1 MTTPLLS
8 IEGLTVELST
18 AERSFMAVNDLS
30 FDVSHNEVLALVGE
44 SGSGKS
50 MTAMAIMRLLPE
62 PVAEIVS
69 GKILFDGLD
78 LASASETTLRTVRG
92 NRIGLIFQEPMTSL
106 NPSIRVGP
114 QVAEVLRLHKG
125 LTGSAARQRVEELF
139 ELMRIP
145 DPRRRYDDYPHQM
158 SGGMRQRVVIALAR
172 ACDPDVLFADEPT
185 TALDVTTQAQI
196 LETFRDLQA
205 SVGAATIL
213 ITHDLAVVAET
224 ADRVAVMYA
233 GRIIEEA
240 TTEQL
245 FASPRHPYTNGLLAS
260 IPQVSDA
267 ADMQTR
273 QPLPEIPGMVPALWA
288 LPPGCAFAPRCP
300 RARVRCSR
308 ERPPLAE
315 MAARRRVAC
324 WYPVEVVP

>member
-1 MTTPLLS
+1 MKPLLS
-8 IEGLTVELST
+8 IAGLTVELAT
-18 AERSFMAVNDLS
+18 RDHTFEAVSDLT
-30 FDVSHNEVLALVGE
+30 FGVSRNEVLALVGE

-69 GKILFDGLD
+69 GHILFDGMD
-78 LASASETTLRTVRG
+78 LASASETALRSIRG

-125 LTGSAARQRVEELF
+125 LDAAAARRRVEEIF
-139 ELMRIP
+139 AQVRIP
-145 DPRRRYDDYPHQM
+145 DPKRRYDDYPHQM
-158 SGGMRQRVVIALAR
+158 SGGMRQRVVIALAL
-172 ACDPDVLFADEPT
+172 ACDPDVLIADEPT

-196 LETFRDLQA
+196 LETFRELQA

-233 GRIIEEA
+233 GRIVEET

-245 FASPRHPYTNGLLAS
+245 FAAPRHPYTHGLLGS
-260 IPQVSDA
+260 IPHVTDDGYA
-267 ADMQTR
+267 ADGR
-273 QPLPEIPGMVPALWA
+273 LPEIPGTVPALWA

-300 RARVRCSR
+300 RAGERCAT
-308 ERPPLAE
+308 ERPALTELAPGHR
-315 MAARRRVAC
+315 AAC
-324 WYPVEVVP
+324 WYPLEAAQ

>member
-1 MTTPLLS
+1 M
-8 IEGLTVELST
+8 ELCT
-18 AERSFMAVNDLS
+18 AERSFEAVSDIS
-30 FDVSHNEVLALVGE
+30 FDVSRNEVLALVGE

-50 MTAMAIMRLLPE
+50 MTALAIMRLLPE

-69 GKILFDGLD
+69 GKILFGDVD
-78 LASASETTLRTVRG
+78 LAGASEARLMDIRG

-125 LTGSAARQRVEELF
+125 LSAAAARKRVEELF
-139 ELMRIP
+139 ELVRIP

-158 SGGMRQRVVIALAR
+158 SGGMRQRVVIALAL
-172 ACDPDVLFADEPT
+172 ACDPDVLIADEPT

-196 LETFRDLQA
+196 LETFSDLQA

-233 GRIIEEA
+233 GRIVEEA
-240 TTEQL
+240 TTGQL
-245 FASPRHPYTNGLLAS
+245 FVSPRHPYTNGLLGS
-260 IPQVSDA
+260 IPRIEGAEGATTS
-267 ADMQTR
+267 
-273 QPLPEIPGMVPALWA
+273 QPLTEIPGVVPALWA

-300 RARVRCSR
+300 RARDRCSR
-308 ERPPLAE
+308 DRPPLAE
-315 MAARRRVAC
+315 MTPGHRAAC
-324 WYPVEVVP
+324 WYPVEVEQ

>member
-1 MTTPLLS
+1 MTSLLS
-8 IEGLTVELST
+8 IEGLTVELAT
-18 AERSFMAVNDLS
+18 RDRSFDAVSDLT
-30 FDVSHNEVLALVGE
+30 FGVSRNEVLALVGE

-69 GKILFDGLD
+69 GRILFGGID
-78 LASASETTLRTVRG
+78 LAIASEATLRGIRG

-125 LTGSAARQRVEELF
+125 LDAVAARKRVEELF
-139 ELMRIP
+139 DQVRIP
-145 DPRRRYDDYPHQM
+145 DPKRRYDDYPHQM
-158 SGGMRQRVVIALAR
+158 SGGMRQRVVIALAL
-172 ACDPDVLFADEPT
+172 ACDPDVLIADEPT

-205 SVGAATIL
+205 AVGAATIL

-233 GRIIEEA
+233 GRIVEEA

-245 FASPRHPYTNGLLAS
+245 FAAPRHPYTHGLLGS
-260 IPQVSDA
+260 IPRVADA
-267 ADMQTR
+267 GEASSPER
-273 QPLPEIPGMVPALWA
+273 LPEIKGTVPALWA
-288 LPPGCAFAPRCP
+288 LPPGCPFAPRCP
-300 RARVRCSR
+300 RARQRCEA
-308 ERPPLAE
+308 ERPPLDELALGHR
-315 MAARRRVAC
+315 AAC
-324 WYPVEVVP
+324 WYPVEVAP

>member
-1 MTTPLLS
+1 MKPLLS

-18 AERSFMAVNDLS
+18 RDHTFEAVSDLTIA
-30 FDVSHNEVLALVGE
+30 VSRDEVLALVGE

-69 GKILFDGLD
+69 GRILFDGDD
-78 LASASETTLRTVRG
+78 LAAASEAVLCGIRG

-106 NPSIRVGP
+106 NPSIRVGL

-125 LTGSAARQRVEELF
+125 LDAAAARRRVEELF
-139 ELMRIP
+139 EQVRIP
-145 DPRRRYDDYPHQM
+145 DPKRRYDDYPHQM
-158 SGGMRQRVVIALAR
+158 SGGMRQRVVIALAL
-172 ACDPDVLFADEPT
+172 ACNPDVLIADEPT

-205 SVGAATIL
+205 EVRAATIL

-233 GRIIEEA
+233 GRIVEEA
-240 TTEQL
+240 STAAL
-245 FASPRHPYTNGLLAS
+245 FATPRHPYTHGLLGS
-260 IPQVSDA
+260 MTRVVDA
-267 ADMQTR
+267 ASEGR
-273 QPLPEIPGMVPALWA
+273 GERLPEIPGTVPALWA
-288 LPPGCAFAPRCP
+288 LPLGCAFAPRCP
-300 RARVRCSR
+300 RADERCAA
-308 ERPPLAE
+308 ERPPLVELAPGQR
-315 MAARRRVAC
+315 AAC
-324 WYPVEVVP
+324 WYPMEVAP

>member
-1 MTTPLLS
+1 MKPLLS

-18 AERSFMAVNDLS
+18 GDRTFEAVSDLT
-30 FDVSHNEVLALVGE
+30 FGVSRNEVLALVGE

-69 GKILFDGLD
+69 GRIMFDGVD
-78 LASASETTLRTVRG
+78 LAGAGEATLRGIRG

-125 LTGSAARQRVEELF
+125 MDAAAARRRVEELF
-139 ELMRIP
+139 GQVRIP
-145 DPRRRYDDYPHQM
+145 DPRRRYDDYPHQL
-158 SGGMRQRVVIALAR
+158 SGGMRQRVVIALAL
-172 ACDPDVLFADEPT
+172 ACDPDVLIADEPT
-185 TALDVTTQAQI
+185 TALDVTTQAEI

-233 GRIIEEA
+233 GRIVEEA
-240 TTEQL
+240 TTERL
-245 FASPRHPYTNGLLAS
+245 FAGPRHPYTHGLLGS
-260 IPQVSDA
+260 IPHVA
-267 ADMQTR
+267 EAGEAGVR
-273 QPLPEIPGMVPALWA
+273 ERLPEIEGTVPALWA
-288 LPPGCAFAPRCP
+288 LPPGCAFAPRCV
-300 RARVRCSR
+300 RAGARCAT
-308 ERPPLAE
+308 ERPPLADIE
-315 MAARRRVAC
+315 PGHRCAC
-324 WYPVEVVP
+324 WYPVEAVA